1 MSLNHEKIQEELLD
15 VYYGEKH
22 MTEEI
27 KIHLDT
33 CSECAA
39 YWKELDLLKNK
50 MPTFDREI
58 EIDERII
65 GGAFRKS
72 SILIERNKNL
82 RDLVVFAII
91 ATLILGILGLLIYM
105 GYGKSII
112 MAQITLMVF
121 VPLLVPFII
130 RQRLMKEEC

>member
-1 MSLNHEKIQEELLD
+1 MSLNHEKIQEDLLD
-15 VYYGEKH
+15 VYYGEKP
-22 MTEEI
+22 MTKEI
-27 KIHLDT
+27 EIHLDT

-39 YWKELDLLKNK
+39 YWKELDLLKSK
-50 MPTFDREI
+50 ILTFDREI

-91 ATLILGILGLLIYM
+91 SSLILGVLGLLIYM
-105 GYGKSII
+105 GYGKIII
-112 MAQITLMVF
+112 MAQIILMVC
-121 VPLLVPFII
+121 VPLLVPFMI

>member
-1 MSLNHEKIQEELLD
+1 MSINHEKIQEELLD
-15 VYYGEKH
+15 VCYGEKH
-22 MTEEI
+22 MTEDI
-27 KIHLDT
+27 KSHLDT
-33 CSECAA
+33 CRECAE
-39 YWKELDLLKNK
+39 YWKDLGLLKNK
-50 MPTFDREI
+50 MSALDREI

-82 RDLVVFAII
+82 RDLVVYVII
-91 ATLILGILGLLIYM
+91 SSMILGVLGLLVYM

-112 MAQITLMVF
+112 RAQIILMVC

-130 RQRLMKEEC
+130 RQRLVKEEC

>member
-33 CSECAA
+33 CSECTA
-39 YWKELDLLKNK
+39 YWKELELLKNK
-50 MPTFDREI
+50 MSTFDREV

-65 GGAFRKS
+65 GSALRKS
-72 SILIERNKNL
+72 SIIIERNKNL
-82 RDLVVFAII
+82 RDLLVFAII
-91 ATLILGILGLLIYM
+91 SSLILGLLGLLIYM
-105 GYGKSII
+105 GYAKNII
-112 MAQITLMVF
+112 MAQLILMVC
-121 VPLLVPFII
+121 VPLLVPFMI
-130 RQRLMKEEC
+130 RQRLVKEER